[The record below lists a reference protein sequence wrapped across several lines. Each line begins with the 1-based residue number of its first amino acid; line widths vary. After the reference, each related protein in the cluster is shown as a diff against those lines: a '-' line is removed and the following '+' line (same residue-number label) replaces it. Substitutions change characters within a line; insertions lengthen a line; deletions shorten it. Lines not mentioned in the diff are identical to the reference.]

1 MADMTPYSTRRLTAS
16 APWPLDE
23 LVRAQRMACEG
34 HSLDAIA
41 QALGRS
47 SEEVLRKLD
56 PPPAPRRPEFA
67 SVGYQHLKRR

>member
-1 MADMTPYSTRRLTAS
+1 MADMKPYSARRQTTS

-34 HSLDAIA
+34 HSFDAIA

-47 SEEVLRKLD
+47 GEDVIRKLD
-56 PPPAPRRPEFA
+56 PPPAPNRPEIA
-67 SVGYQHLKRR
+67 GVGYQHIKRR